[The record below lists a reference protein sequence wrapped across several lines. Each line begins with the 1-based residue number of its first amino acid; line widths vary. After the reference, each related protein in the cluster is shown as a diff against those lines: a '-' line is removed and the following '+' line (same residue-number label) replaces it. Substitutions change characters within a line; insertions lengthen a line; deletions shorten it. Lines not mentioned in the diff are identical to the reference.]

1 MYACYVWKQWEIW
14 LQNCKMDTEN
24 NALHVNPKHKWCMKK
39 NLVKLKIFQFRS
51 VERQIRSIE
60 NLEKSYFWKT
70 KHFNAETLQSTLF
83 YKKNAWVW
91 DKKFFKNTW
100 IQSRSSKMKIF
111 NQFVLKAQTL
121 NTFCIKIKK
130 LLILN
135 GHNKITHKIMYQV

>member
-1 MYACYVWKQWEIW
+1 MLCVKTMRDMTAKWIQKI
-14 LQNCKMDTEN
+14 
-24 NALHVNPKHKWCMKK
+24 NAIHVNPKHKWCMKK
-39 NLVKLKIFQFRS
+39 KQV
-51 VERQIRSIE
+51 RSIE
-60 NLEKSYFWKT
+60 SLEKSYFWKT

-121 NTFCIKIKK
+121 NTFCIKIKE
-130 LLILN
+130 LLILD
-135 GHNKITHKIMYQV
+135 GHNKITHNIMYQV